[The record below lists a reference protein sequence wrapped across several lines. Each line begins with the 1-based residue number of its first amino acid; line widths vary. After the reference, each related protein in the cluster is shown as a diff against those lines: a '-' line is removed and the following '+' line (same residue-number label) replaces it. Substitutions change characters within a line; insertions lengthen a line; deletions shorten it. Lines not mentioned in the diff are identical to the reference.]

1 MFTLYQYLHCPFCVR
16 ADMVAN
22 YTGVPHK
29 KVLLLNDDYET
40 CHKLIGKKMVPI
52 LKLDDG
58 RAMGESLDIVDKIL
72 SLAPADKQFQPAH
85 QAEKITAL
93 LSEYSSDMN
102 SLLFPRNILIDQPE
116 FATAAAR
123 DYFQAKKEKVIAMT
137 FTEAMS
143 KTEQYIGRVN
153 EMLSKLPQLKASSNL
168 GMDDVLI
175 FPFLRNLTMVKG
187 LEWPQPVK
195 QYVDDIAA
203 LTDIHL
209 FWQQAV

>member
-29 KVLLLNDDYET
+29 KVLLINDDDET
-40 CHKLIGKKMVPI
+40 CHHLIGKKMVPI
-52 LKLDDG
+52 LHLDDG
-58 RAMGESLDIVDKIL
+58 SAMGESLDIVDKIL
-72 SLAPADKQFQPAH
+72 SLSPADKQLQPAQ
-85 QAEKITAL
+85 QAEKVTAL

-102 SLLFPRNILIDQPE
+102 GLLFPRNILIDQPE
-116 FATAAAR
+116 FASASAR
-123 DYFQAKKEKVIAMT
+123 DSFQSKKEKVIAKT
-137 FTEAMS
+137 FAEAMLLS
-143 KTEQYIGRVN
+143 EHYIARVN
-153 EMLSKLPQLKASSNL
+153 DMLSKLPPLKASASL
-168 GMDDVLI
+168 SMDDVLI

-195 QYVDDIAA
+195 QYVNDIAA

-209 FWQQAV
+209 YWQQAV

>member
-29 KVLLLNDDYET
+29 KVLLLNDDDET
-40 CHKLIGKKMVPI
+40 CHQLIGKKMVPI
-52 LKLDDG
+52 LQPDNG
-58 RAMGESLDIVDKIL
+58 SAMGESLDIVAKIL
-72 SLAPADKQFQPAH
+72 SLAPADKQLQPAQ
-85 QAEKITAL
+85 QAEKVTAL

-102 SLLFPRNILIDQPE
+102 GLLFPRNILIDQPE

-137 FTEAMS
+137 FAEAMS
-143 KTEQYIGRVN
+143 QSEHYIARVN
-153 EMLSKLPQLKASSNL
+153 EMLSKLPPLKASASL
-168 GMDDVLI
+168 GMDDVLT

-187 LEWPQPVK
+187 LQWPQPVE

-209 FWQQAV
+209 YWQQAV

>member
-29 KVLLLNDDYET
+29 KVLLLNDDDET

-52 LKLDDG
+52 LQPDDG
-58 RAMGESLDIVDKIL
+58 SAMGESLDIVDKIL
-72 SLAPADKQFQPAH
+72 SLAPADKQLQPAQ
-85 QAEKITAL
+85 QAEKVSTL

-102 SLLFPRNILIDQPE
+102 GLLFPRNILIDQPE
-116 FATAAAR
+116 FATVSAR
-123 DYFQAKKEKVIAMT
+123 DYFQAKKEKAIAMT

-143 KTEQYIGRVN
+143 KTDHYIGRVN
-153 EMLSKLPQLKASSNL
+153 EMLSKLPPLKASASL
-168 GMDDVLI
+168 GMDDVLT

-187 LEWPQPVK
+187 LDWPQPVK

-209 FWQQAV
+209 YWQQAV

>member
-143 KTEQYIGRVN
+143 KSGHFIDRIN
-153 EMLSKLPQLKASSNL
+153 DMLSKLPPLKASASL

-175 FPFLRNLTMVKG
+175 FPFLRNLTMVKD
-187 LEWPQPVK
+187 LEWPQPIK
-195 QYVDDIAA
+195 RYVDDMAA

-209 FWQQAV
+209 YWQQAV

>member
-1 MFTLYQYLHCPFCVR
+1 MQSLQELILAIISFDHSWCDRLCGCNRVVGIVY
-16 ADMVAN
+16 
-22 YTGVPHK
+22 
-29 KVLLLNDDYET
+29 DDET

-52 LKLDDG
+52 LQPDDG
-58 RAMGESLDIVDKIL
+58 TAMGESLDIVDKIL
-72 SLAPADKQFQPAH
+72 SLAPADKQLQPAQ
-85 QAEKITAL
+85 QAEKVTTV
-93 LSEYSSDMN
+93 LSKYSSDMN
-102 SLLFPRNILIDQPE
+102 GLLFPRNILIDQPE
-116 FATAAAR
+116 FATAGAR

-143 KTEQYIGRVN
+143 KTEHYIGRIN
-153 EMLSKLPQLKASSNL
+153 DMLSKLPLLKASASL

-209 FWQQAV
+209 YWQQAV

>member
-16 ADMVAN
+16 GDMVAN

-29 KVLLLNDDYET
+29 KVLLLNDDDET

-58 RAMGESLDIVDKIL
+58 RAKGESLDIVDKIL
-72 SLAPADKQFQPAH
+72 SLAPADKQLQPAH
-85 QAEKITAL
+85 QAEKVTTV

-102 SLLFPRNILIDQPE
+102 TLLFPRNILIDQPE
-116 FATAAAR
+116 FATASAR
-123 DYFQAKKEKVIAMT
+123 DYFQVKKEKVIAMT

-143 KTEQYIGRVN
+143 KTEHYIGRIN
-153 EMLSKLPQLKASSNL
+153 DMLSKLPLLKASASL

-209 FWQQAV
+209 YWQQAV

>member
-1 MFTLYQYLHCPFCVR
+1 
-16 ADMVAN
+16 
-22 YTGVPHK
+22 
-29 KVLLLNDDYET
+29 
-40 CHKLIGKKMVPI
+40 MVPI
-52 LKLDDG
+52 LQPENG
-58 RAMGESLDIVDKIL
+58 SAMGESLDIVDKIL
-72 SLAPADKQFQPAH
+72 SLAPADKQLQPAK
-85 QAEKITAL
+85 QAESVTTL

-102 SLLFPRNILIDQPE
+102 GLLFPRNILIDQPE
-116 FATAAAR
+116 FATASAR

-143 KTEQYIGRVN
+143 KTEHYIGRVN
-153 EMLSKLPQLKASSNL
+153 DMLSKLPPLKASSNL

-187 LEWPQPVK
+187 LEWPQPLK

-209 FWQQAV
+209 YWQQAV